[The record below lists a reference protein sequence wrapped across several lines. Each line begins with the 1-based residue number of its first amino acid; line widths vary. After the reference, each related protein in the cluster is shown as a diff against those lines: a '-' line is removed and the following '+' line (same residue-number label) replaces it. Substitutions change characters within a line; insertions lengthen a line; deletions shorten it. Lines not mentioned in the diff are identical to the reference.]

1 MRMQLMMQLQM
12 HNAAMQQMQQL
23 MMGGNPM
30 TLMGGNFSQNNVNSG
45 GNTPNDTQQSQ
56 AQAKS
61 QPQTRP
67 YRSPPKQPA
76 AMAKQKQS
84 TSAQAESDEK
94 ANSKRKH
101 DEIADGIDGADD
113 STSVAQSEERATKQ
127 VKTQ

>member
-1 MRMQLMMQLQM
+1 
-12 HNAAMQQMQQL
+12 MQQMQQIMMGNPMM
-23 MMGGNPM
+23 MMGGNF
-30 TLMGGNFSQNNVNSG
+30 NQNSMNSG

-84 TSAQAESDEK
+84 TNAQAESDEK

-101 DEIADGIDGADD
+101 DEIADGTAGADD
-113 STSVAQSEERATKQ
+113 GTSVAQSEERAPKQ